1 MDIFLFLQ
9 DLRRRI
15 IAMLVAVFLVSC
27 LCCFFRKDI
36 WYLIK
41 PNNGLIFIAPT
52 EALLTNL
59 KISIF
64 GGVFLSLPF
73 IFYQVA
79 SLFRFPSITGPFFMS
94 IVSLLLFVMGAVF
107 AYCVVI
113 PQALRFFLQFENEF
127 LCAQWTVSR
136 YLSFFLWTVF
146 SFGLMFEVPLVLY
159 FLTKFGIVK
168 TSVLRKERRYAV
180 LVVFIAAGIMTP
192 GPDVLS
198 QVLLAG
204 PMIVL
209 YELSIWVSCLA

>member
-15 IAMLVAVFLVSC
+15 IAMLVAVFLSSC
-27 LCCFFRKDI
+27 LCYFFRENI
-36 WYLIK
+36 WCLIK
-41 PNNGLIFIAPT
+41 PNNNLIFIAPA
-52 EALLTNL
+52 EALSTSL
-59 KISIF
+59 KISVF

-79 SLFRFPSITGPFFMS
+79 SLFKIKIFF
-94 IVSLLLFVMGAVF
+94 ISLLSFLLFIVGA
-107 AYCVVI
+107 ALSYYIVI

-136 YLSFFLWTVF
+136 YLSFFLWTLF
-146 SFGLMFEVPLVLY
+146 SFGLMFEMPLVLY
-159 FLTKFGIVK
+159 SLAKFNVIK
-168 TSVLRKERRYAV
+168 TSVLRKNRQYAI
-180 LVVFIAAGIMTP
+180 LVVFIAAGILTP

-204 PMIVL
+204 PMVVL
-209 YELSIWVSCLA
+209 YELSIMVSCLA

>member
-15 IAMLVAVFLVSC
+15 IAMLIAVFLFSC
-27 LCCFFRKDI
+27 LCYFFRGNI
-36 WYLIK
+36 WCLIK
-41 PNNGLIFIAPT
+41 PNNSLIFITPA
-52 EALLTNL
+52 EALSASLR
-59 KISIF
+59 ISAF

-73 IFYQVA
+73 IFYQIA
-79 SLFRFPSITGPFFMS
+79 SLFKIKIFF
-94 IVSLLLFVMGAVF
+94 ISLLSFLLFIVGAAF
-107 AYCVVI
+107 SYYIVI

-136 YLSFFLWTVF
+136 YLSFFLWTLF
-146 SFGLMFEVPLVLY
+146 SFGLMFEMPLVLY
-159 FLTKFGIVK
+159 SLVKFNVIE
-168 TSVLRKERRYAV
+168 TSILRKNRQYAI
-180 LVVFIAAGIMTP
+180 LVVFIAAGILTP

-209 YELSIWVSCLA
+209 YELSVMVSCLA

>member
-1 MDIFLFLQ
+1 MVNLE

-15 IAMLVAVFLVSC
+15 IAILIAIILASC
-27 LCCFFRKDI
+27 LCYFFRESI
-36 WYLIK
+36 WCLVK
-41 PNNGLIFIAPT
+41 PSNNLIFIAPA
-52 EALLTNL
+52 EALSASL
-59 KISIF
+59 KVSMF

-79 SLFRFPSITGPFFMS
+79 SLFRAKIFFVS
-94 IVSLLLFVMGAVF
+94 LVSLLLFVIGAVF
-107 AYCVVI
+107 AYCIVV

-146 SFGLMFEVPLVLY
+146 SFGLMFEMPLVLY
-159 FLTKFGIVK
+159 FLTRFGIIK
-168 TSVLRKERRYAV
+168 ASVLRRERRYAA
-180 LVVFIAAGIMTP
+180 LVVFVAAGILTP